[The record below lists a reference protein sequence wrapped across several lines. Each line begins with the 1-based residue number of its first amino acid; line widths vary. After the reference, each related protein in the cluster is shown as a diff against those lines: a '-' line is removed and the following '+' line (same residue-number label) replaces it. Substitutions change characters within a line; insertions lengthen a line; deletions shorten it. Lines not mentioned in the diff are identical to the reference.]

1 MEFYQLEAFAM
12 VVDCRSFSKAAEMLF
27 LSQPT
32 VSAHVK
38 SLENKIGMPL
48 LDRGK
53 SDVTLTPAGETLY
66 KYARDL
72 LAMRS
77 RALQD
82 IVQSA
87 SMDTEQITIAASS
100 VPCQYLLPQAAAQ
113 LEREHPGLTF
123 VLKLENS
130 RQVCEDVYN
139 YRFALGVVGE
149 PHALPRL
156 KYIPLASDELVVA
169 IPNRPEYSHLT
180 EKDKLLPH
188 DLENT
193 RLLIRE
199 AGSGTRA
206 LFEAKMAEHGYS
218 LDNLNISV
226 FDNQETIKQSL
237 RQGFGITVISR
248 YVVEDYEEFGLLK
261 LRSLDGI
268 SLERTF
274 FLVYHEKR
282 VLSPATER
290 IKTFLVNYFSALK
303 GDRP

>member
-12 VVDCRSFSKAAEMLF
+12 VVECRSFSKAAEMLF

-53 SDVTLTPAGETLY
+53 SDVTLTLAGETLY

-77 RALQD
+77 RALQE
-82 IVQSA
+82 IVQGA
-87 SMDTEQITIAASS
+87 SLDNEQVTIAASS
-100 VPCQYLLPQAAAQ
+100 VPCQYLLPQAAAR
-113 LEREHPGLTF
+113 LERDHPGLTF
-123 VLKLENS
+123 LMKLANS

-149 PHALPRL
+149 THALPRL
-156 KYIPLASDELVVA
+156 KYITLASDELVVA
-169 IPNRPEYSHLT
+169 IPNRPEYRHLA
-180 EKDKLLPH
+180 EKEKLFPG
-188 DLENT
+188 DLEDT

-206 LFEAKMAEHGYS
+206 LFEAKMAEQGYT
-218 LDNLNISV
+218 LDRFNISV

-237 RQGFGITVISR
+237 RQGLGVTVISR
-248 YVVEDYEEFGLLK
+248 YVVEDYEKFGILT
-261 LRSLDGI
+261 LRSLEGI
-268 SLERTF
+268 SLTRTF
-274 FLVYHEKR
+274 SLVYHEKR
-282 VLSPATER
+282 VLSPATEK
-290 IKTFLVNYFSALK
+290 IKSFLIEYFSGLK
-303 GDRP
+303 GERP